1 MKRFTWLIFIGPV
14 ILKSPLYNIQ
24 RTILLSVDAKMKRE
38 TIVLYPAAGIRQI
51 DYMVELA
58 KLLRCSAT
66 ILLTTGF
73 MDHPSIDSYIS
84 RISAAHPSIT
94 FLRLPPAPP
103 PPPATSLL
111 VNFFAFAK
119 TNAPNAAAALAQ
131 ISHSAAVKA
140 LVIDIFCTSAMEAVS
155 SLRIPVH
162 YFFPSGAAALALYS
176 YFPKIQQEAADAS
189 FKDLVGVELRVP
201 GNPPLKAV
209 HMVRPLWD
217 RNDPGYWE
225 MLELCT
231 RLPEARGI
239 LVNSFPELEP
249 LAVKAVAEGSCFPN
263 PTRAPSVYYIGPLI
277 AQPHQSDVGRDSK
290 ECLSWL
296 DGQPS
301 KSVVYL
307 CFGSRGSFSV
317 VQLREIAKG
326 LENSGQRFL
335 WVVKKPPQDEGANQ
349 LQVHEITSEFDLES
363 VLPSGFMERTSG
375 RGLVVRSWAPQVEVL
390 SRDSVGGFVS
400 HCGWN
405 SVLEAVVAGV
415 PMVAWPLHA
424 EQHVNRHM
432 MVGEMKVAVAVEQRD
447 EDGFVTAEE
456 VEKRLREV
464 MHSPHIRETSLKLKN
479 IALAA
484 VSQFGS
490 STKALANF
498 LQSCS

>member
-1 MKRFTWLIFIGPV
+1 M
-14 ILKSPLYNIQ
+14 Q
-24 RTILLSVDAKMKRE
+24 QQE
-38 TIVLYPAAGIRQI
+38 TIVLYPAPGMGHIVS
-51 DYMVELA
+51 MVELA
-58 KLLRCSAT
+58 KLLHQNHLST
-66 ILLTTGF
+66 TVLLTAGY
-73 MDHPSIDSYIS
+73 MDRPSIHAYIR
-84 RISAAHPSIT
+84 RISAAHPSIS
-94 FLRLPPAPP
+94 FLRLPHIPP
-103 PPPATSLL
+103 PPPGPSIAAK
-111 VNFFAFAK
+111 AFGFIRG
-119 TNAPNAAAALAQ
+119 NAANVASTLAQ
-131 ISHSAAVKA
+131 ISNSSAAIKA
-140 LVIDIFCTSAMEAVS
+140 FVIDLFCTSAMEAAS
-155 SLRIPVH
+155 SMRIPVY
-162 YFFPSGAAALALYS
+162 YFFTSGAAVLALFS
-176 YFPKIQQEAADAS
+176 YFPKIHQEAAGAS

-201 GNPPLKAV
+201 GNAPLKAV
-209 HMVRPLWD
+209 HMPEPMLD
-217 RNDPGYWE
+217 TNDPAYWD
-225 MLELCT
+225 MLEFCT

-277 AQPHQSDVGRDSK
+277 AQPHQSDVGRDSE

-296 DGQPS
+296 DEQPS

-307 CFGSRGSFSV
+307 CFGSCGSLSV
-317 VQLREIAKG
+317 AQLREIAKA

-335 WVVKKPPQDEGANQ
+335 WVVKKPPQDEGAKR
-349 LQVHEITSEFDLES
+349 LQVHETALEFDLES

-390 SRDSVGGFVS
+390 SRDSVGVFVS

-415 PMVAWPLHA
+415 PMVAWPLYA
-424 EQHVNRHM
+424 EQHVNRHV
-432 MVGEMKVAVAVEQRD
+432 MVDDMKVAVAVEQRD

-490 STKALANF
+490 STKALASF

>member
-1 MKRFTWLIFIGPV
+1 
-14 ILKSPLYNIQ
+14 
-24 RTILLSVDAKMKRE
+24 MKRE

-73 MDHPSIDSYIS
+73 MDYPSIDSYIH

-94 FLRLPPAPP
+94 FHRLPPAPP
-103 PPPATSLL
+103 PPPAASLF

-119 TNAPNAAAALAQ
+119 TNASNAAAALIQ
-131 ISHSAAVKA
+131 ISNSASVKA

-162 YFFPSGAAALALYS
+162 YLFPSGTSVLALFS
-176 YFPKIQQEAADAS
+176 YFPKIHQEAAGAS

-201 GNPPLKAV
+201 GNAPLKAV
-209 HMVRPLWD
+209 HMPRPMRD
-217 RNDPGYWE
+217 RNNPAYWE

-249 LAVKAVAEGSCFPN
+249 LAVKAVAEG
-263 PTRAPSVYYIGPLI
+263 
-277 AQPHQSDVGRDSK
+277 DVGRDSK

-301 KSVVYL
+301 KSVVFL
-307 CFGSRGSFSV
+307 CFGSGGSFSV
-317 VQLREIAKG
+317 AQLREIAKG

-335 WVVKKPPQDEGANQ
+335 WVVKKPPQDKGAKR
-349 LQVHEITSEFDLES
+349 LEVHETALEFDLES

-390 SRDSVGGFVS
+390 NRDSVGVFVS

-405 SVLEAVVAGV
+405 SVMEAVVAGV
-415 PMVAWPLHA
+415 PMVAWPLDA
-424 EQHVNRHM
+424 EQHVNRHV

-456 VEKRLREV
+456 VEKSLREV

-479 IALAA
+479 ISLAA